1 MSIFNNKPEGGLMD
15 VIRCDEQEY
24 LVWKWSPTGIVN
36 TTNKENAIRYG
47 SSIRVKDGELAVF
60 FYKQNNGTIQ
70 DFIIGP
76 HDQTIKTANFPILTG
91 IVGAAF
97 GGKSPFQAEI
107 YYINLAGNIQIR
119 FGIPYFDVFDQRF
132 PDLGVPCAVRGTL
145 TFNITDYRNFIKLN
159 RLINFSLE
167 DFRKQ
172 IQDVTSRKI
181 KQIVINIPG
190 DTGIPA
196 MQMER
201 KISEINDYVKPMLS
215 SILSDDF
222 GVNLKRLDIGAIEL
236 DKEHP
241 HYQQLKKSTVDQ
253 QTKFIDVSTDIQLEG
268 MRLQVEQNNLAAF
281 TVNKQADVAKTAA
294 ESLGKLG
301 GSGTTVDGGFNAAG
315 LVAGAMVGGAVGG
328 GLGQMIGNTM
338 HGFNQSQQTP
348 PPPPIV
354 VYMIYNDGKQSGPFN
369 LQQLQVMV
377 QNGQLNKETIVWK
390 QGMSN
395 WDQAGNVAEL
405 SFILGSVTPP
415 PPPINK

>member
-1 MSIFNNKPEGGLMD
+1 MD